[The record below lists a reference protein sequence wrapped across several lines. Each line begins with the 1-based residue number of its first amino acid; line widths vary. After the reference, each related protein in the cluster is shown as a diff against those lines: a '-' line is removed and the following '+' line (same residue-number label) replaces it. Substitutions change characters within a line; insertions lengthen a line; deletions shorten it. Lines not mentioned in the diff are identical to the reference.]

1 MQKTASTSHMEGN
14 QFQSSWKVVKF
25 ADYPMRSIQS
35 RIQTPKLYESLGTQ
49 LQSSQQNII
58 CFNLNSDL
66 SIQDTKKFIHDKFLS
81 KNCKQPFFY
90 NYDIAKSINDVA

>member
-14 QFQSSWKVVKF
+14 QFRSSWKVVKF
-25 ADYPMRSIQS
+25 ADYPTRSIQS

-49 LQSSQQNII
+49 LQSSQKNII
-58 CFNLNSDL
+58 CFNLNSDH

-90 NYDIAKSINDVA
+90 MYDIAKSINDVA

>member
-49 LQSSQQNII
+49 LQSSQKNII
-58 CFNLNSDL
+58 CFNLNSDH
-66 SIQDTKKFIHDKFLS
+66 SIQDTKNSSMINSFQKTLNNHFFICMTLPK
-81 KNCKQPFFY
+81 
-90 NYDIAKSINDVA
+90 A